1 MQTTL
6 HNSRSLL
13 TTLTNDC
20 HLPSGDA
27 AALSPASVAKGS
39 GHACCVVLNYVL
51 DLALQ
56 RKGMASLSS
65 PKYNDAVDTA
75 YDEGEYF
82 KRRRACIAYMENIVV
97 DISIPPPSFK
107 PVAFVFVTY
116 LLYI

>member
-65 PKYNDAVDTA
+65 PKYNDAMDTA
-75 YDEGEYF
+75 YDEG
-82 KRRRACIAYMENIVV
+82 K
-97 DISIPPPSFK
+97 
-107 PVAFVFVTY
+107 
-116 LLYI
+116 